1 MSIYLKKNGTK
12 LQHLMIAREL
22 LLAFFQT
29 SSKSESTYHISEKY
43 KMLDASSNLTQ
54 YGYP

>member
-1 MSIYLKKNGTK
+1 MSIYLKKRHKVTTFNDSKRTS
-12 LQHLMIAREL
+12 AC
-22 LLAFFQT
+22 FFQT

>member
-1 MSIYLKKNGTK
+1 MSIYLKNGTK

-43 KMLDASSNLTQ
+43 KMLDASSNLTL